1 MRYKAKPFSQLFLFS
16 NDFEKNIDIWF
27 STSLILEIEL
37 KKRLE
42 NFDELEAINEVLS
55 AFNKQFKKVTV
66 IINPKESARVLPSLS
81 GQFGQ
86 IVYVE
91 GLSGYSKLASYCQCV
106 KRYFDLR
113 KQIYGARSQA
123 ICMRRTMKF
132 PVNQQLSLYKP
143 SSDLGRL
150 IREHEAHE
158 WHLKNILNKPFK

>member
-1 MRYKAKPFSQLFLFS
+1 MKYKARPFSQLFLFS
-16 NDFEKNIDIWF
+16 DDFEKNIDTWF
-27 STSLILEIEL
+27 SSSIIFEIDL
-37 KKRLE
+37 KKRIE

-55 AFNKQFKKVTV
+55 AFNKRFKKVTV
-66 IINPKESARVLPSLS
+66 IVNPKESARALPSLS
-81 GQFGQ
+81 GKFRQ

-91 GLSGYSKLASYCQCV
+91 GLSGYSNLASYCQCV
-106 KRYFDLR
+106 NRYFDLR

-150 IREHEAHE
+150 IRENESHE